1 MYELVFSKIEQLKY
15 LEISSESDLQNKSL
29 LQNIFETN
37 LDIFNFFVT
46 EYLHFRRYVQ
56 LKNRDSVLQQEY
68 RNLYIRIIRME
79 GSRQ

>member
-1 MYELVFSKIEQLKY
+1 MIMFSKIEHVKY
-15 LEISSESDLQNKSL
+15 LELVLKVICK
-29 LQNIFETN
+29 IRVYYKTYFETN